1 MPDNPEYLLELID
14 KAQAIAVKEQQS
26 AAALFLNMAA
36 DAALRPEVNGGG
48 AEAKP
53 VRRRRKWRWTPSRGL
68 NA

>member
-14 KAQAIAVKEQQS
+14 KAQAVAEKERQS

-36 DAALRPEVNGGG
+36 DAALRSEINGGS

-53 VRRRRKWRWTPSRGL
+53 VRRRRKWRWTPNRL